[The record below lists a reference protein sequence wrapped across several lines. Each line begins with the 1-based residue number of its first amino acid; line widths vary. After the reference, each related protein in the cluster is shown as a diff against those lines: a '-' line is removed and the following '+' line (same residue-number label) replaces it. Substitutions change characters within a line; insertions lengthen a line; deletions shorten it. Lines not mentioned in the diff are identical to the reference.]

1 MAWVAVVAGRSQF
14 FICTLF
20 FSNETRAIWYSKD
33 YFCGNRG
40 ACIGK
45 FRTDHGEKCFI
56 SYFVAMKI
64 FLIGFMG
71 SGKTHWGRLIAERLR
86 LPFFDLDSVITEK
99 EGKTISD
106 IFAEKGEE
114 YFRYREKEILEEVV
128 INHDEFILS
137 SGGGTPCFFN
147 NIEFMKKNGQVIW
160 LNTSVEVLKKRLIRE
175 RMSRPLI
182 RSIGEAEIR
191 AYIIR
196 KLGERKMYYEQAD
209 VMVNEENILLEPL
222 LELLKNE

>member
-1 MAWVAVVAGRSQF
+1 
-14 FICTLF
+14 
-20 FSNETRAIWYSKD
+20 
-33 YFCGNRG
+33 
-40 ACIGK
+40 
-45 FRTDHGEKCFI
+45 
-56 SYFVAMKI
+56 MKI

-71 SGKTHWGRLIAERLR
+71 SGKTHWGKLLAEKLR
-86 LPFFDLDSVITEK
+86 LPFFDLDTVITQK

-114 YFRYREKEILEEVV
+114 YFRYREKEILEELVTGEQ
-128 INHDEFILS
+128 EFIIS

-160 LNTSVEVLKKRLIRE
+160 LNTSIETLKQRLLRE
-175 RMSRPLI
+175 RLSRPLI
-182 RSIGEAEIR
+182 RNIGEAELK

-209 VMVNEENILLEPL
+209 VMVNEESILLEPL
-222 LELLKNE
+222 IQLLKNE